1 MRLSVPEAEWTKKL
15 ESDTVELGAV
25 SRARGT
31 GAGRLNGLEG
41 EKVSE
46 LRNTVRNTINITV
59 NINFI
64 TIVRGASGHLQ
75 L

>member
-1 MRLSVPEAEWTKKL
+1 MDEEAR
-15 ESDTVELGAV
+15 VGHRGAGGGV
-25 SRARGT
+25 QGRGDW
-31 GAGRLNGLEG
+31 AGRLNGLEG

-64 TIVRGASGHLQ
+64 TIVRGGSGHLQ

>member
-15 ESDTVELGAV
+15 ESDTEELWVV
-25 SRARGT
+25 SRAGGT
-31 GAGRLNGLEG
+31 GAGRLNGL
-41 EKVSE
+41 KVSE